1 MAPQEALS
9 VAEQTLEL
17 LHSAAPMLALLGTG
31 CLLFFTLCRSGTAH
45 FMRERIWRLLGGS
58 EEIDNTFLAERWREI
73 KDLESLR
80 YKTGIR
86 FANLDDA
93 MQMFKWADELGVSA
107 DDLMKS
113 AKYYNPSD
121 RSFANP
127 KQKSKA
133 LLGMFLVFGLLL
145 AWMLFGFLALTDYA
159 LLKVKQTSTR
169 IWTDGETV
177 MPLNRLQWSMT
188 LDDCAKEITF
198 LPDAHD
204 RKVVCELFKPET
216 KEYLQQ
222 AVTSQKTV
230 AVIFEVLFGVLFG
243 LVMHWQNK
251 VALAQQIYS
260 KSQAQKAATPP
271 LSAA

>member
-31 CLLFFTLCRSGTAH
+31 CLLFFTLNRSGTAH
-45 FMRERIWRLLGGS
+45 FVRERIWRLLGGN

-113 AKYYNPSD
+113 AKYYNPAEQT
-121 RSFANP
+121 FANP
-127 KQKSKA
+127 QQKLKRWEGRVYCA
-133 LLGMFLVFGLLL
+133 GLLL
-145 AWMLFGFLALTDYA
+145 AAVFGGFLLVTDYA

-177 MPLNRLQWSMT
+177 KPLNRLQWSMT

>member
-17 LHSAAPMLALLGTG
+17 LHSAGPMLALLSSA
-31 CLLFFTLCRSGTAH
+31 CLLFFTLNRSGTAH
-45 FMRERIWRLLGGS
+45 FMRERIWRLLGGN

-93 MQMFKWADELGVSA
+93 IQMFKWADELGVSA

-113 AKYYNPSD
+113 AKYYNPAEQT
-121 RSFANP
+121 FANP
-127 KQKSKA
+127 QQKLKRWEGRVYCA
-133 LLGMFLVFGLLL
+133 GLLL
-145 AWMLFGFLALTDYA
+145 AAVFGGFLLVTDYA

-188 LDDCAKEITF
+188 LDDCAKEMAF

-204 RKVVCELFKPET
+204 RKVVCELVKPEA

-222 AVTSQKTV
+222 AIASQKYI
-230 AVIFEVLFGVLFG
+230 AVILEILFAFTLG
-243 LVMHWQNK
+243 LIVHWQRK